1 MKSMKFSYITIF
13 LSLFVF
19 FTGCEDDNTN
29 GPVASE
35 AGTISGSII
44 FSGIWPDI
52 GDVLLTI
59 DRQYPPQGPP
69 SGSRTIESNEPEN
82 NIYTY
87 SFEDLPFG
95 NYAAI
100 TVTYW
105 PSAYSSGGSYTLLGS
120 YPNPLILPI
129 QTYINLSEENP
140 EMIIDDI
147 EATF

>member
-1 MKSMKFSYITIF
+1 MKISYLTIF
-13 LSLFVF
+13 LSLFIF
-19 FTGCEDDNTN
+19 FTGCEDDNTD

-44 FSGIWPDI
+44 FSGIWPDS

-59 DRQYPPQGPP
+59 DMQYPPQGPP

-105 PSAYSSGGSYTLLGS
+105 PSEYSSGGTYTLLGS
-120 YPNPLILPI
+120 YPNPLIPPT
-129 QTYINLSEENP
+129 QTYINLSEDNP

>member
-1 MKSMKFSYITIF
+1 M
-13 LSLFVF
+13 
-19 FTGCEDDNTN
+19 E
-29 GPVASE
+29 PE
-35 AGTISGSII
+35 
-44 FSGIWPDI
+44 
-52 GDVLLTI
+52 
-59 DRQYPPQGPP
+59 GPP

-105 PSAYSSGGSYTLLGS
+105 PSEYSSGGTYTLLGS
-120 YPNPLILPI
+120 YPSPLILPI
-129 QTYINLSEENP
+129 QTYINLSEDNP

>member
-1 MKSMKFSYITIF
+1 MKSMKISYLTIF

-19 FTGCEDDNTN
+19 ITGCEDDNTD

-44 FSGIWPDI
+44 FSGIWPDS

-59 DRQYPPQGPP
+59 DIQYPPQGPP

-105 PSAYSSGGSYTLLGS
+105 PSEYSSGGTYTLLGS

>member
-1 MKSMKFSYITIF
+1 MESMKISYLTIF
-13 LSLFVF
+13 LSLFIF
-19 FTGCEDDNTN
+19 FTGCEDDNTD

-44 FSGIWPDI
+44 FSGIWPDS

-59 DRQYPPQGPP
+59 DMQYPPQGPP

-95 NYAAI
+95 DYAAI

-105 PSAYSSGGSYTLLGS
+105 PSGYSSGGTYSLLGS
-120 YPNPLILPI
+120 YPNPLIPPI
-129 QTYINLSEENP
+129 QTYINLSEDNP
-140 EMIIDDI
+140 EIIIDDI

>member
-1 MKSMKFSYITIF
+1 MESMKISYLTIF
-13 LSLFVF
+13 LSLFII
-19 FTGCEDDNTN
+19 FTGCEDDNTD

-44 FSGIWPDI
+44 FLGIWPDS

-59 DRQYPPQGPP
+59 DMQYPPQGPP

-105 PSAYSSGGSYTLLGS
+105 PSEYSSGGTYTLLGS

-129 QTYINLSEENP
+129 LTYINLSEDNP

>member
-1 MKSMKFSYITIF
+1 MKSMKISYLTTF
-13 LSLFVF
+13 LSLLVF
-19 FTGCEDDNTN
+19 FTGCEDDNMD

-44 FSGIWPDI
+44 FSGIWPDS

-59 DRQYPPQGPP
+59 DIQYPPQGPP

-95 NYAAI
+95 NYATI

-105 PSAYSSGGSYTLLGS
+105 PSEYSSGGTYTLLGS
-120 YPNPLILPI
+120 YPTPLISII
-129 QTYINLSEENP
+129 QTYINLSEDNP

>member
-1 MKSMKFSYITIF
+1 MKPMKISYLTTF
-13 LSLFVF
+13 LSLLVF
-19 FTGCEDDNTN
+19 FTGCEDDNMD

-35 AGTISGSII
+35 AGTTSGSII
-44 FSGIWPDI
+44 FSGIWPDS

-59 DRQYPPQGPP
+59 DIQYPPQGPP

-95 NYAAI
+95 NYATI

-105 PSAYSSGGSYTLLGS
+105 PSEYSSGGAYTLLGS
-120 YPNPLILPI
+120 YPSPLILPI
-129 QTYINLSEENP
+129 QTYINLSEDSP

>member
-1 MKSMKFSYITIF
+1 MESMKISYLTIF
-13 LSLFVF
+13 LSLFII
-19 FTGCEDDNTN
+19 FTGCEDDNTD

-44 FSGIWPDI
+44 FSGIWPDS
-52 GDVLLTI
+52 GDVLLTV
-59 DRQYPPQGPP
+59 DMQYPPQGPP

-95 NYAAI
+95 DYAAI

-105 PSAYSSGGSYTLLGS
+105 PSGYSSGGTYSLLGS
-120 YPNPLILPI
+120 YPNPLIPPI
-129 QTYINLSEENP
+129 QTYINLSEDNP
-140 EMIIDDI
+140 EIIIDDI

>member
-1 MKSMKFSYITIF
+1 MKISYLTIF
-13 LSLFVF
+13 LSLFII
-19 FTGCEDDNTN
+19 FTGCEDDNTD

-44 FSGIWPDI
+44 FSGIWPDS
-52 GDVLLTI
+52 GDVLLTV
-59 DRQYPPQGPP
+59 DMQYPPQGPP

-95 NYAAI
+95 DYAAI

-105 PSAYSSGGSYTLLGS
+105 PSGYSSGGTYSLLGS
-120 YPNPLILPI
+120 YPNPLIPPI
-129 QTYINLSEENP
+129 QTYINLSEDNP
-140 EMIIDDI
+140 EIIIDDI

>member
-1 MKSMKFSYITIF
+1 MKIIYLTTF
-13 LSLFVF
+13 LSLLVF
-19 FTGCEDDNTN
+19 FTGCEDDNMD
-29 GPVASE
+29 GPAASE

-44 FSGIWPDI
+44 FSGIWPDS
-52 GDVLLTI
+52 GAVLLTI
-59 DRQYPPQGPP
+59 DMQYPPQGPP

-82 NIYTY
+82 NIYIY

-95 NYAAI
+95 NYATI

-105 PSAYSSGGSYTLLGS
+105 PSEYSSGGTYTLLGS
-120 YPNPLILPI
+120 YPNPLIPPT
-129 QTYINLSEENP
+129 QTYINLSEDNP

>member
-1 MKSMKFSYITIF
+1 MESMKISYLTIF
-13 LSLFVF
+13 LSLFII
-19 FTGCEDDNTN
+19 FTGCEDDNTD

-35 AGTISGSII
+35 AGIISGSII
-44 FSGIWPDI
+44 FSGIWPDS
-52 GDVLLTI
+52 GDVLLTV
-59 DRQYPPQGPP
+59 DMQYPPQGPP

-95 NYAAI
+95 DYAAI

-105 PSAYSSGGSYTLLGS
+105 SSGYSSGGMYSLLGS
-120 YPNPLILPI
+120 YPNPLIPPI
-129 QTYINLSEENP
+129 QTYINLSENNP

>member
-1 MKSMKFSYITIF
+1 MKSMKISYLTTF
-13 LSLFVF
+13 LSLLVF
-19 FTGCEDDNTN
+19 FTGCEDDNMD

-44 FSGIWPDI
+44 FSGIWPDS

-59 DRQYPPQGPP
+59 DMQYPPQGPP
-69 SGSRTIESNEPEN
+69 SGSSTIESNEPEN

-95 NYAAI
+95 DYAAI

-105 PSAYSSGGSYTLLGS
+105 PSGYSLGGTYSLLGS
-120 YPNPLILPI
+120 YPNPLIPPI
-129 QTYINLSEENP
+129 QTYINLSEDNP
-140 EMIIDDI
+140 EIIIDDI

>member
-1 MKSMKFSYITIF
+1 MKISYITTF
-13 LSLFVF
+13 LSLLVF
-19 FTGCEDDNTN
+19 FTGCEDDNMD

-44 FSGIWPDI
+44 FSGIWPDS

-59 DRQYPPQGPP
+59 DIQYPPQGPP

-105 PSAYSSGGSYTLLGS
+105 PSGYSSGGAYTLLGS
-120 YPNPLILPI
+120 YPNPLILPT
-129 QTYINLSEENP
+129 QTYINLSEDDP

>member
-1 MKSMKFSYITIF
+1 MKISYLTIF
-13 LSLFVF
+13 LSLFIF
-19 FTGCEDDNTN
+19 FTGCEDGNTD

-44 FSGIWPDI
+44 FSGIWPDS

-59 DRQYPPQGPP
+59 DMQYPPQGPP

-129 QTYINLSEENP
+129 LTYINLSEDNP

>member
-1 MKSMKFSYITIF
+1 MKYMKISYLTTF
-13 LSLFVF
+13 LSLLVF
-19 FTGCEDDNTN
+19 FTGCEDDNMD
-29 GPVASE
+29 GPAASE

-44 FSGIWPDI
+44 FSGIWPDS
-52 GDVLLTI
+52 GAVLLTI
-59 DRQYPPQGPP
+59 DMQYPPQGPP

-82 NIYTY
+82 NIYIY

-95 NYAAI
+95 NYAVI

-105 PSAYSSGGSYTLLGS
+105 PSGYSSGGTYTLLGS
-120 YPNPLILPI
+120 YPNPLITPT
-129 QTYINLSEENP
+129 QTYINLSEDNP